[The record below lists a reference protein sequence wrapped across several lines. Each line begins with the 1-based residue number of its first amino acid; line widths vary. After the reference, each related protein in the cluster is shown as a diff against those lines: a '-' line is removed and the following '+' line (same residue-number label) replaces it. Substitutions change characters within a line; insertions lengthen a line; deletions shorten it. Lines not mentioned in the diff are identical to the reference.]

1 MIITNCIFFADDI
14 VLIEQSGEAINNK
27 LKLWR
32 QTLETKDLRLS
43 RSKMEY
49 MHYNFSKRQE
59 DFGWKV
65 NLGEDVIPQASEFKY
80 LGLII
85 QDDDEINE
93 DDTYRIQVG

>member
-14 VLIEQSGEAINNK
+14 FLIEQSGEAINNK

-59 DFGWKV
+59 NFGSKV
-65 NLGEDVIPQASEFKY
+65 KLGEDVMSRVSKFKY
-80 LGLII
+80 LGSII
-85 QDDDEINE
+85 
-93 DDTYRIQVG
+93 